1 MKKLVLLVLAMFA
14 IVISAMAQSPE
25 MVAVNEYF
33 GSIATLVAL
42 VPLITQF
49 PKKWFNLQGIW
60 IQVVSW
66 LISVALAF
74 IGWGFGLGMFVE
86 ITVWWHVLAVG
97 VGVGLAANGVFD
109 ISYVR
114 MFLNWLFGIK

>member
-86 ITVWWHVLAVG
+86 ITLWWHVLAVG